1 MLVDRRRFIVH
12 SGLALAG
19 AAANTGSLASE
30 PGTPA
35 PSGAA
40 DAGGETQRIAPGRDR
55 WADIRAQF
63 VLAPDLVHLSTF
75 YLVSHPRPVRE
86 AIQRFRDQLD
96 ANPLEVVQQG
106 GFGGEASNLDLRVKR
121 AAARYLGGKAE
132 EIALTQSTT
141 MGLAFVYAGLVLAPG
156 QEILTTTHD
165 HFVHHE
171 AARLSAL
178 RSGASIRKI
187 ALFDRLEDLP
197 GITEDQLVG
206 RIRAA
211 IRPATRVVGITWV
224 HSSSGLKLPLRP
236 IAAVVREANAGR
248 DEQDRI
254 LLVVDGVHG
263 FGVEDETI
271 AETGIDIFAAGTHKW
286 IFGPRGTGLIW
297 APASVWAK
305 LRPSMPTFDGRA
317 PHDAWEEGHAPAGPA
332 QASWFAPGGFHAFE
346 HEWAVE
352 AAFDFHA
359 SIGRPRIADRIHAL
373 NGRIK
378 DGLAGNRRVKLWTPR
393 TAELSAGLVG
403 FDVEGLATKEVVQRL
418 RAKRILASGSP
429 YPRSVARLAAGI
441 MNTPE
446 EIDAAIDAVAS
457 LEV

>member
-1 MLVDRRRFIVH
+1 MLVDRRRFLVD

-19 AAANTGSLASE
+19 AAAAPHTFASE
-30 PGTPA
+30 AGAAVTA
-35 PSGAA
+35 AAA
-40 DAGGETQRIAPGRDR
+40 DAAGPKQAIIPGPDP
-55 WADIRAQF
+55 WADVRAQF

-75 YLVSHPRPVRE
+75 FLVSHPRPVRE
-86 AIQRFRDQLD
+86 AVQRYRDQLD
-96 ANPLEVVQQG
+96 ANPLEAVLQG
-106 GFGGEASNLDLRVKR
+106 CFSGDDTNLDLRVKR
-121 AAARYLGGKAE
+121 AAARYIGGKAD

-141 MGLAFVYAGLVLAPG
+141 MGLAFVYEGLVLAPG

-171 AARLSAL
+171 AIRLSAL
-178 RSGASIRKI
+178 RSGASVRKF
-187 ALFDRLEDLP
+187 ALYDRLEDLP
-197 GITEDQLVG
+197 GVTADQLVG
-206 RIRAA
+206 RLRAA
-211 IRPATRVVGITWV
+211 IRPETRVLGITWV

-236 IAAVVREANAGR
+236 IAVAVREANAKR
-248 DEQDRI
+248 DEKDRI

-271 AETGIDIFAAGTHKW
+271 AETGVDVFVAGTHKW
-286 IFGPRGTGLIW
+286 ILGPRGTGLVW
-297 APASVWAK
+297 APAAAWAK

-332 QASWFAPGGFHAFE
+332 QASWFTAGGFHAFE

-359 SIGRPRIADRIHAL
+359 SIGRKRIADRIHAL

-378 DGLAGNRRVKLWTPR
+378 DGLAENRRVQLWTPR
-393 TAELSAGLVG
+393 SAELSAGLVG
-403 FDVEGLATKEVVQRL
+403 FDVRGLTTKEAVRGL
-418 RAKRILASGSP
+418 HARKILASGSP

-446 EIDAAIDAVAS
+446 EIDAALAAVAS
-457 LEV
+457 LGA